1 MWEWGDAL
9 QLVLVLV
16 HALAPSLLVVV
27 VRCEPHDTWVVV
39 ALQVAAAALPQVA
52 AAALPQ
58 VAAAAL
64 PQVAVVASQV
74 AAAVVLALGVAVA
87 FASAVGTLHISCPPN
102 RRRLDG
108 LEVSGGAC
116 CPQLSIL
123 PPLFCAKP

>member
-1 MWEWGDAL
+1 M
-9 QLVLVLV
+9 LV

-58 VAAAAL
+58 MA
-64 PQVAVVASQV
+64 VAVSQV
-74 AAAVVLALGVAVA
+74 AAAVVLALGVVVA
-87 FASAVGTLHISCPPN
+87 FASAVGALHISCPPN